1 MKRKDI
7 ISKLMI
13 EGFSEKTLVNLND
26 KQLGMLAKRI
36 LSEQVAP
43 APAGQ
48 GKPITK
54 VAAQDVGTQQ
64 NLQAKGMPMQIY
76 EKDIKEDI
84 REPKAGEDP
93 KKLSEKET
101 IIKRANDKIKK
112 AIEDGKGY
120 QDYITAIKKVNGGK
134 LPDSTEKLV
143 VDKEYKKLPA
153 KEKEA
158 VSEVK
163 KWVNKIVE
171 SKVHPFTSKKEIME
185 LIQSKLTDENDTEV
199 ETLPGFLTGKSIL
212 GVGASEPTT
221 KPITKPTTK
230 PGTKP
235 ITKPTPKTPYQPGP
249 GPKHNPK
256 AGAKV

>member
-7 ISKLMI
+7 ISKLMS

-26 KQLGMLAKRI
+26 KQLHALSERI
-36 LSEQVAP
+36 LSEQTAP

-48 GKPITK
+48 SKPITK

-76 EKDIKEDI
+76 EKDVKEGID
-84 REPKAGEDP
+84 EPKLGAEP
-93 KKLSEKET
+93 KKTDEKEI
-101 IIKRANDKIKK
+101 IIKRANAKIKK

-153 KEKEA
+153 KEKET

-185 LIQSKLTDENDTEV
+185 LIQSKLTDEKDTEV
-199 ETLPGFLTGKSIL
+199 DTLPDFLTGEAIL
-212 GVGASEPTT
+212 GAGTAEPTT

-230 PGTKP
+230 PG
-235 ITKPTPKTPYQPGP
+235 TKPTPKTPYQPGP